1 MIYQGHLE
9 PLRFTIH
16 GQRYNEE
23 TKQLCSYD
31 KMIINRTRLGI
42 KWPNTYTLLAFERG
56 GVYTDAAYM
65 QIFKELSKMEHPKE
79 FTEHV
84 TIAQIDRGAKDLSSL
99 VIHGSDGFANHII
112 GKLSGSTKTV
122 FIKLVYYRS
131 KSANGE
137 YHPFFD
143 LVDTINSIVKESTN
157 NQQELKTFIQ
167 YQEAF
172 EPDVFVEEITDTIEL

>member
-16 GQRYNEE
+16 GERYNEE
-23 TKQLCSYD
+23 TKQLCPYG
-31 KMIINRTRLGI
+31 IRITNRTRLGI
-42 KWPNTYTLLAFERG
+42 KWPNVYTLLVFERG

-65 QIFKELSKMEHPKE
+65 QIFKELHKMEHPKE
-79 FTEHV
+79 FSEHA
-84 TIAQIDRGAKDLSSL
+84 TIAQIDRGAEDLSSL
-99 VIHGSDGFANHII
+99 LIYGSEGFVNHII

-122 FIKLVYYRS
+122 FIKLIYYRS
-131 KSANGE
+131 KIANGE

-143 LVDTINSIVKESTN
+143 LPDMINRIVKESTN

-172 EPDVFVEEITDTIEL
+172 TPDVFVEEITDTIEL

>member
-23 TKQLCSYD
+23 TKQLCPYD
-31 KMIINRTRLGI
+31 IMITNRTRLGI
-42 KWPNTYTLLAFERG
+42 KWKNVYTLLVFERG
-56 GVYTDAAYM
+56 SVYTDAAYM
-65 QIFKELSKMEHPKE
+65 QIFKELHKMEHPKE

-143 LVDTINSIVKESTN
+143 LVDTINGIVKEATN
-157 NQQELKTFIQ
+157 SQQELKTFIQ

>member
-9 PLRFTIH
+9 PLVFTIY
-16 GQRYNEE
+16 GKRYNEE
-23 TKQLCSYD
+23 TKQLCPYD
-31 KMIINRTRLGI
+31 IKITNRTRLGI
-42 KWPNTYTLLAFERG
+42 KWKNMYTLLVFERG
-56 GVYTDAAYM
+56 GVYTDAAFM
-65 QIFKELSKMEHPKE
+65 QIVKELHKMEHLKE
-79 FTEHV
+79 FTEHA

-99 VIHGSDGFANHII
+99 LIYGSEGFANHIT

-131 KSANGE
+131 KSANGK

-143 LVDTINSIVKESTN
+143 LPDIINGIVKESTN
-157 NQQELKTFIQ
+157 KQQELKTFIQ